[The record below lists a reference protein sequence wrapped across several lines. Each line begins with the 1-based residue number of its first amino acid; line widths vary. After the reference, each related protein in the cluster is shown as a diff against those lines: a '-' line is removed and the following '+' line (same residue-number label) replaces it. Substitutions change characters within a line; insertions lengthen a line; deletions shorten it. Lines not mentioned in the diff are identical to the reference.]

1 MAFFSIKSIENFSFI
16 KSLLKYYH
24 KRYLQKWHKD
34 INLFSVILN
43 FLVKLITLNQEIL
56 DLLKGFEELSNIC
69 IKMDYLKYNSYL
81 QNDNH
86 IKFTL
91 VAAKMFT
98 YSLSHN

>member
-56 DLLKGFEELSNIC
+56 DLLKGFEKLSNIC
-69 IKMDYLKYNSYL
+69 IKMDYLKSGITRIY
-81 QNDNH
+81 
-86 IKFTL
+86 
-91 VAAKMFT
+91 KMIII
-98 YSLSHN
+98 SNLR